1 MRSSVVGAVLTV
13 LAVAAVPAAL
23 LAAPLEA
30 LPYLSLVVV
39 LGLPLYFAACSRSS
53 DARRTGWK
61 TCPRR
66 VLSTPRQTPQKPVGM
81 PQAVPAQQ
89 E

>member
-1 MRSSVVGAVLTV
+1 MRSSAVGAVVTV

-39 LGLPLYFAACSRSS
+39 LGLPLYLAARWRLGGDPRLPRS
-53 DARRTGWK
+53 DAKPEGRAAPAARSEPSEAS
-61 TCPRR
+61 PR
-66 VLSTPRQTPQKPVGM
+66 S
-81 PQAVPAQQ
+81 
-89 E
+89 